1 MAKAFHLPLQNV
13 RKKLQPSA
21 AAPNC
26 AVIVVVVILIFMPPF
41 FARVSA
47 FQHCDADHFEC
58 RDGSCI
64 LQEKMCDGRH
74 DCPDN
79 SDEMNCEKKMCR
91 KPDWFQCAKPN
102 GPCLSSE
109 LICNGIE
116 NCPGGEDE
124 LECVSTSTFWGSG
137 GGKGMSK
144 SGDIGTGGWYTKRNC
159 SAYEYTCRT
168 DKTCIP
174 LDFMCDGKSD
184 CHDRSDEE
192 DGCERARKSCEG
204 FFCDNKK
211 CLESKKWI
219 CDGVDDCGDG
229 SDERKCGMNCT
240 LEQGSFLCRDNSS
253 CLTIDAACNGKA
265 DCADGSDE
273 SPLCSSTSNNCSTKT
288 CPPAA
293 ICKMLPEQ
301 GAQCIC
307 PKGYRLSMLENAC
320 RDIDE
325 CLEIYGLCSQGCQ
338 NTRGSYRCTCDVG
351 YVLKADNHTC
361 EAYGGDPL
369 LLYTTQMAVMGV
381 HLRDKLVYAVAKNL
395 TKVIGVSFDGQSI
408 YWTNIQNEAESIVKA
423 NADGT
428 NQEILLTAGLD
439 APEDLAVDWLTDNI
453 YFSDNTM
460 RHIAVCTNDGLYCA
474 ALVTV
479 DVHQPRGIA
488 LWPQR
493 GQMFWTDWGLKPM
506 IGRASMDGSNS
517 MPLVTENIHWPNG
530 IALDMHNNRIYW
542 VDAKLATIEST
553 RSDGTDRRRILDNIM
568 KHPYGL
574 AVFEDNIYWSDW
586 GTKSVHKC
594 NKFTGKGHQ
603 VVTKDRTIYAVHIYH
618 SAKQPKTDHACM
630 RLHCSHMCL
639 LAENESATCACPDG
653 MQLGADR
660 SRCVKIHRKQ
670 RLFIGVMNSL
680 LEMEHTKF
688 GRHTILQTH
697 QLPLYISEMAY
708 NNIDEKIIIAD
719 NVHRT
724 IYQFDLLTN
733 NISVLIKENIG
744 NITSID
750 FDHMSHNV
758 YWADAE
764 RHVVEVYS
772 LQTHQRAIVSF
783 FAGMQVPIALAV
795 IPEEGVIFVA
805 LRTRRYVHIDQLP
818 LDGRGPHTHA
828 FEDELGDDDFR
839 FTTDTETKRLYWS
852 DSELGRI
859 SYTDYRSLHDV
870 TFRTMLKR
878 PYSLAL
884 VEDDLFWTELRS
896 SAIHWT
902 SKNKMGTLKRIEIKV
917 TQPAYTHVL
926 PSRIPLLASRP
937 ASTLDH
943 PCQHNNGG
951 CSHVCVTVTKSV
963 SACLCPA
970 GLVFRDMTN
979 TSCIEALDCEFRC
992 HSGECLTQSRRCN
1005 GRKDCPDGSDELG
1018 CDAGSTKYR
1027 KVVCSIGD
1035 FACHDG
1041 TQCISMKSRCD
1052 GSKNCRDG
1060 SDETHCEKFDK
1071 DKLCHEHQ
1079 HACDNGNC
1087 VDQSVMC
1094 DGFDDCGDRSDELNC
1109 KSNPTQ
1115 TTGDLP
1121 GCPANMFQCNS
1132 GTCIAQSW
1140 ECDGKLDC
1148 TDASDEHEKC
1158 GIKECPAD
1166 MHKCMLGQCID
1177 RRLVCDGHN
1186 DCGDYSD
1193 ELNCDFVTGKQRN
1206 LTCGTPNHPMYQC
1219 PSDMSICLEL
1229 SSRCNGTTECPR
1241 GEDEAKCGVVCSI
1254 YEFQC
1259 KSNDECI
1266 RMEFRCDRDKDCADG
1281 SDEMNCEHYKNTTT
1295 GFGSM
1300 MSKMNERACGP
1311 NMFDCR
1317 DGQCVEMS
1325 RVCNDFEDCDSGAD
1339 EGPLCDTACSA
1350 VSNRPIC
1357 SHKCRPTPMGAVCS
1371 CYPGYRLDTDQ
1382 RTCLDINECEDGE
1395 PCAQLCENTLGSY
1408 HCKCYPD
1415 FMLRPDKTTC
1425 KSIES
1430 ESSLMFSTYNEVRS
1444 MTEQPITLRV
1454 AWAVNDS
1461 KIAGFDLN
1469 VGKRVA
1475 YFTTDVEDVLYK
1487 VDMEKGVVMGGL
1499 YVPTPTKVAVDW
1511 ITDNVYVITRSSQY
1525 GIKVCSFSAKM
1536 CGLIAQANPR
1546 ETIRALT
1553 VDALSRRLFYV
1564 TVRAQTFSTPTSVLT
1579 MSHLDGKQIVT
1590 LLLKR
1595 DSYITALACDP
1606 YKRQLY
1612 FVDMHTKTL
1621 QALDYK
1627 TGSKHMP
1634 RTIIQKG
1641 NVIMHPSGL
1650 TVYENQAYIVN
1661 IGSKEAVHCQ
1671 LFGVYDCKAFNLNI
1685 LNAEDVVVDGAT
1697 RQPHATNPCNMAK
1710 CHGLCVQADYGYECM
1725 CGDNI
1730 VSEHVRCAKEYTNE
1744 IVSSALLN
1752 WSPHDEE
1759 HTSSAHTAVT
1769 IILVLLLLAM
1779 LCAGFGY
1786 LYYRRYSQGHRDF
1799 NIHLHFQNPL
1809 SAFTGGS
1816 GKSTGSVQQQSGI
1829 SSTTASFEGDFGTD
1843 GGHEKKQYVPPIY
1856 RFLRKS
1862 GNSSP
1867 SGAEILLE
1875 AAAPT
1880 AETEGLAPSQRTP
1893 SVQMEREPF
1902 YATAGTIRVQ
1912 HVDDDASKDLVP

>member
-13 RKKLQPSA
+13 RKKLQASA

-79 SDEMNCEKKMCR
+79 SDETNCERKMCR

-124 LECVSTSTFWGSG
+124 LECVSTSTFWSSG
-137 GGKGMSK
+137 GGKSMWK

-159 SAYEYTCRT
+159 SAYEYTCGT

-240 LEQGSFLCRDNSS
+240 LEQGSFLCHDNSS
-253 CLTIDAACNGKA
+253 CLTIDAACNSKA

-273 SPLCSSTSNNCSTKT
+273 SPLCSATSNNCSTKT

-307 PKGYRLSMLENAC
+307 PKGYRMSMLENAC

-369 LLYTTQMAVMGV
+369 LLYTTQMAIMGV
-381 HLRDKLVYAVAKNL
+381 HLRDKFVYAVAKNL

-506 IGRASMDGSNS
+506 IARASMDGSNS
-517 MPLVTENIHWPNG
+517 LPLVTENIHWPNG

-542 VDAKLATIEST
+542 VDAKLTTIEST

-603 VVTKDRTIYAVHIYH
+603 VVAKDRTIYAVHIYH

-630 RLHCSHMCL
+630 RLHCSHLCL

-680 LEMEHTKF
+680 LEMEHTRF

-708 NNIDEKIIIAD
+708 NNIEEKIIIAD

-724 IYQFDLLTN
+724 IYQIDLLTN
-733 NISVLIKENIG
+733 AISVLIKENIG

-750 FDHMSHNV
+750 FDHLSHNV

-795 IPEEGVIFVA
+795 IPEEGVMFVA

-839 FTTDTETKRLYWS
+839 FTTDVETKRLYWS

-859 SYTDYRSLHDV
+859 SYTDYRSLHDI
-870 TFRTMLKR
+870 TFRTLLKR

-917 TQPAYTHVL
+917 TQPAFTHVL

-951 CSHVCVTVTKSV
+951 CSHVCVTVTKFV

-1027 KVVCSIGD
+1027 KVVCSVGD

-1071 DKLCHEHQ
+1071 DKLCHEYQ

-1158 GIKECPAD
+1158 GLKECPVD

-1219 PSDMSICLEL
+1219 PSDTSICLEL

-1266 RMEFRCDRDKDCADG
+1266 RMEFRCDRDKDCTDG
-1281 SDEMNCEHYKNTTT
+1281 SDELNCEHYKNTTS

-1300 MSKMNERACGP
+1300 MSKINERACGP
-1311 NMFDCR
+1311 GMFDCR

-1461 KIAGFDLN
+1461 KIVGFDLN
-1469 VGKRVA
+1469 VDKRVA

-1511 ITDNVYVITRSSQY
+1511 VTDNVYAITRSSQY

-1536 CGLIAQANPR
+1536 CGLIAQVNPR

-1590 LLLKR
+1590 LLLKSA
-1595 DSYITALACDP
+1595 SYITALACDP

-1634 RTIIQKG
+1634 RTIIHKG

-1725 CGDNI
+1725 CGGNI

-1752 WSPHDEE
+1752 WSPQDEE

-1769 IILVLLLLAM
+1769 VILVLLLLAI

-1843 GGHEKKQYVPPIY
+1843 GGHEKRQYVPPIY

-1912 HVDDDASKDLVP
+1912 HGDDDATADLVP